1 MSAASLRSPVSETE
15 ASSERKGSTVPCKP
29 FYAPLMQ
36 DMSTDNSSSTVT
48 SAPQATSQSAPL
60 RTDTSRLARPA
71 NRGRARQQPF
81 RQPAITTPP
90 LWRSGRPFL
99 VFSFLLMREFFNWYC
114 TVNKIGPVRTP
125 EQQLGPDTF
134 AIQKIRFDAKL
145 RKSDLQTVYTGHE
158 APDDFDT
165 CLVIGTNYT
174 EEDRDR
180 PDEAL
185 IKRIQAAMGVDMEPM
200 WYHLY

>member
-1 MSAASLRSPVSETE
+1 MLVLQFLLNASRSNRTPTQQ
-15 ASSERKGSTVPCKP
+15 STPLPTGVPPAQPAKR
-29 FYAPLMQ
+29 
-36 DMSTDNSSSTVT
+36 D
-48 SAPQATSQSAPL
+48 QA
-60 RTDTSRLARPA
+60 
-71 NRGRARQQPF
+71 QQRS
-81 RQPAITTPP
+81 RQPTITTPP
-90 LWRSGRPFL
+90 LWRPGRPLMLFGFL
-99 VFSFLLMREFFNWYC
+99 FTRVFLDWYC